1 MSVNQ
6 IKIKSNVSL
15 IKQLSDHK
23 CTLIQIKCKTVN
35 KVNKVCIDSLQD
47 NNYHSLRHAYNSLW
61 QG

>member
-15 IKQLSDHK
+15 IKQLSDRN
-23 CTLIQIKCKTVN
+23 CTLIQIKYKIVN

-47 NNYHSLRHAYNSLW
+47 NNYHSLREADNSL
-61 QG
+61 